1 MLSADFD
8 LFLQSSVWFFI
19 YYFLSFV
26 TILVNW
32 WKVLI
37 GTFHLNLFHKLSKFI
52 DNKKGIIVISY
63 YFWYLIPPNCMVLL
77 VLTFRYIMILLLFS
91 PFNFAG
97 RTSLFFFLKHNK
109 SSLTLFFLRP
119 QHNKTTRPYSE
130 AKSVSFTL
138 FLVTHVVCIADL
150 VQEHSGYRFRKRRE
164 V

>member
-37 GTFHLNLFHKLSKFI
+37 GTFLLNLFHKLRKFI

-77 VLTFRYIMILLLFS
+77 VLTFRYIMILLLFFHHS
-91 PFNFAG
+91 ISLDG
-97 RTSLFFFLKHNK
+97 RLSFF
-109 SSLTLFFLRP
+109 
-119 QHNKTTRPYSE
+119 
-130 AKSVSFTL
+130 
-138 FLVTHVVCIADL
+138 
-150 VQEHSGYRFRKRRE
+150 
-164 V
+164 